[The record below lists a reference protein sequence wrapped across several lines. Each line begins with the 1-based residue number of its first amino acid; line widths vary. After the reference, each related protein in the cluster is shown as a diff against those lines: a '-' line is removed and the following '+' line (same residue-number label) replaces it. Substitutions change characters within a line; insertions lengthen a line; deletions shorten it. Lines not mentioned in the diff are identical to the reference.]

1 MSNKDIVDMIVRQH
15 NAQEIAIKQ
24 LKIKSI
30 HKDIIRLKQENR
42 NIGDK
47 INSFMQH
54 VSHNNIECTKFYVC
68 GNGDLSYVYEDRIN
82 RDFKTI
88 MYLEKLQMV
97 NSMLIN
103 KHRSKVKSLRSEL
116 QELKKEL
123 NVLGDIKGEVK

>member
-1 MSNKDIVDMIVRQH
+1 MINKDIVNMTIQH
-15 NAQEIAIKQ
+15 HIKQEIAVKQ
-24 LKIKSI
+24 LKINFI
-30 HKDIIRLKQENR
+30 HNDIIRLKQENR

-47 INSFMQH
+47 INSFMKH

-88 MYLEKLQMV
+88 MYLEKLQTI

>member
-1 MSNKDIVDMIVRQH
+1 MYNDEIVDMIVRQH

-88 MYLEKLQMV
+88 MYLEKLQMI

-103 KHRSKVKSLRSEL
+103 KHRSKIR
-116 QELKKEL
+116 ELKKEL
-123 NVLGDIKGEVK
+123 VVLKGEKQ

>member
-1 MSNKDIVDMIVRQH
+1 MFDRDFYVEKIASNMEEFLTSARVR
-15 NAQEIAIKQ
+15 
-24 LKIKSI
+24 SI
-30 HKDIIRLKQENR
+30 MLDIIELKQENR

-47 INSFMQH
+47 INSFMKH

-68 GNGDLSYVYEDRIN
+68 GNGDLSYVYEDRIK

-88 MYLEKLQMV
+88 MYLEKLQTI

-116 QELKKEL
+116 QELKNEL
-123 NVLGDIKGEVK
+123 NDTKGEKQ

>member
-1 MSNKDIVDMIVRQH
+1 MFDRDFYVEKIASNMEEFLTSARVR
-15 NAQEIAIKQ
+15 
-24 LKIKSI
+24 SI
-30 HKDIIRLKQENR
+30 MLDIIELKQENR

-47 INSFMQH
+47 INSFMKH

-68 GNGDLSYVYEDRIN
+68 GNGDLSYVYEDRIK

-88 MYLEKLQMV
+88 MYLEKLQTI

-123 NVLGDIKGEVK
+123 NVLGDIKGEK

>member
-1 MSNKDIVDMIVRQH
+1 MFDREFYVEKVASGMEKFLTSAMIR
-15 NAQEIAIKQ
+15 
-24 LKIKSI
+24 SI
-30 HKDIIRLKQENR
+30 MLDIIDLKQENR

-47 INSFMQH
+47 INSFMKH

-68 GNGDLSYVYEDRIN
+68 GNGDLSYVYEDRIK

-88 MYLEKLQMV
+88 MYLEKLQMI